1 MIFQVRKKLR
11 KVSFLGVY
19 KQWTGLL
26 EWWNSGMVDWIVF
39 VLIFIV
45 CHIITIYPVV
55 FPLNFLNSY
64 TYTVVIHNVKSHEP

>member
-1 MIFQVRKKLR
+1 M
-11 KVSFLGVY
+11 VSVQHNIKGVY

-26 EWWNSGMVDWIVF
+26 EWWNGGPDSF
-39 VLIFIV
+39 CSYFHCLS
-45 CHIITIYPVV
+45 HYIYPVV